1 MSVRIISYLLIL
13 LLSVRNSA
21 VYSNFRTSHQIA
33 LQCSIEVQ
41 FSVVVKL
48 RILNHHNFQSI
59 LHICES
65 LNAAISHLDQNKKT
79 RGNWD

>member
-1 MSVRIISYLLIL
+1 MNVKIISYLLIL
-13 LLSVRNSA
+13 PRSDRNSA
-21 VYSNFRTSHQIA
+21 VYSNFCTSHLIA

-48 RILNHHNFQSI
+48 KILNYHYFQSI

-65 LNAAISHLDQNKKT
+65 LNAATSHLDQNKKT
-79 RGNWD
+79 RGN